1 MAPGALKRIFS
12 ATPAAKNLD
21 LVAALPFSFFWKDT
35 DLRYLGCN
43 EAFARDLEFSSPDEI
58 IGKSDS
64 DLFSPRV
71 ASLLEATGLEI
82 LSGQGGNQ
90 INEINGLLPL
100 QPETGM
106 TIVTGPLT
114 NHSGEVDGI
123 FGLLVPPGFTVSA
136 DRKRHE
142 SDEKYR
148 TLFEATNE
156 GMWLIQDQMFTNANP
171 AAAEILGYSNA
182 EELSNT
188 HPSELSPEFQ
198 PDGQSSFEKANHM
211 MALAHEKG
219 KLRFE
224 WDHKRKNGE
233 VFPVEVTLTK
243 VPIEGQEILM
253 CSWRDITE
261 LKNAE
266 RILLGAKEKA
276 VETTQLKSEFL
287 ANMSHEIRTP
297 MTGILGMLDLVPR
310 EEVSQ
315 KQRSYLENARK
326 SANALMD
333 IINDILDLSR
343 LEAGRMSISIS
354 AVNVLDIL
362 NQVTSLLDPLA
373 QEQGLTL
380 KTRIA
385 ENTPQITMIDGS
397 HLRQILLNLVGNA
410 LKFTS
415 EGQIVISV
423 HPDAERSVLHF
434 AVEDTGVGIA
444 DDKIESVFQRFQQ
457 IDGSASRRYEGTG
470 LGLSICKELIDL
482 HGGNIGVE
490 SEFDQGSRFW
500 FSLPFEPAGLIQPQ
514 ETNTGSSEETQDLAG
529 LHILVAEDNAIN
541 QMVISA
547 VLESLGA
554 SFEVFDDGEKIL
566 ERLAAPA
573 NALQAPDLVLMD
585 IQMPVMGGIEA
596 MQKIRALSSTASALP
611 ILAVTAHAMTGQKE
625 EYLAAGMDG
634 YVSKPILAEDL
645 ISEIWKSRRS
655 RSSL

>member
-1 MAPGALKRIFS
+1 MVSGSLRRMFGT
-12 ATPAAKNLD
+12 TPAATNYD
-21 LVAALPFSFFWKDT
+21 LVAALPFSVFWKDAEQ
-35 DLRYLGCN
+35 RYLGCN
-43 EAFARDLEFSSPDEI
+43 EAFARDLGFASPDEI
-58 IGKSDS
+58 VGKD
-64 DLFSPRV
+64 DARLFAP
-71 ASLLEATGLEI
+71 AIAGQLEANGTSI
-82 LSGQGGNQ
+82 LSGQNL
-90 INEINGLLPL
+90 NHVDEIDGLLPSR
-100 QPETGM
+100 PETSL
-106 TIVTGPLT
+106 TIVTSPLT
-114 NHSGEVDGI
+114 NSSGQIVGI
-123 FGLLVPPGFTVSA
+123 FGLFVPPGLTVSA
-136 DRKRHE
+136 DQKRHE

-156 GMWLIQDQMFTNANP
+156 GMWLIQDQLFTNANP
-171 AAAEILGYSNA
+171 AAAEILGYSDA
-182 EELSNT
+182 QELSNT
-188 HPSELSPEFQ
+188 HPSDLSPEFQ
-198 PDGQSSFEKANHM
+198 PDGQSSFEKANRM
-211 MALAHEKG
+211 MALAHQRG

-261 LKNAE
+261 LKEAE
-266 RILLGAKEKA
+266 RILLSAKEKA

-310 EEVSQ
+310 EDVSQ
-315 KQRSYLENARK
+315 KHWSYLENARK
-326 SANALMD
+326 SANALLD

-354 AVNVLDIL
+354 AVDVSDTIK
-362 NQVTSLLDPLA
+362 QVVNLLDPLA

-380 KTRIA
+380 TTRIA
-385 ENTPQITMIDGS
+385 VNMPQNAMIDGN

-415 EGQIVISV
+415 EGQITISV
-423 HPDAERSVLHF
+423 HADSERSVLHF

-444 DDKIESVFQRFQQ
+444 DVKVDNIFDRFQQ
-457 IDGSASRRYEGTG
+457 IDGSASRRHQGTG

-490 SEFDQGSRFW
+490 SEFGRGSRFW
-500 FSLPFEPAGLIQPQ
+500 FSLPFEPAELTQTQ
-514 ETNTGSSEETQDLAG
+514 ETDTGTSEEAENLAG

-541 QMVISA
+541 QMVICA
-547 VLESLGA
+547 VLESQGA
-554 SFEVFDDGEKIL
+554 SFEVFDDGELIL

-573 NALQAPDLVLMD
+573 GDLQSPDLVLMD

-596 MQKIRALSSTASALP
+596 MQKIRALNNTASGLP

-625 EYLAAGMDG
+625 EYLEAGMDG
-634 YVSKPILAEDL
+634 YVSKPILADTL
-645 ISEIWKSRRS
+645 VSEIWKSRKS
-655 RSSL
+655 RLSK